1 MIVIVLCGVS
11 LALLLAGVTYFLVR
25 RARSR
30 RLVNSLDGAL
40 EPIGPPIEEIA
51 VSLRQLLQRHD
62 RYARSDDRVLRLR
75 RMSELESVIH
85 LRADQAAR
93 ALDVP
98 HPARQMYDE
107 RDTDQLRL
115 LLFAL
120 VAAGLVLPT
129 AVALMA
135 PDSRF

>member
-1 MIVIVLCGVS
+1 MIVVVLCGLS
-11 LALLLAGVTYFLVR
+11 LALLSGGTYLVVR
-25 RARSR
+25 RVRSP
-30 RLVNSLDGAL
+30 RLGNIPDSAL

-62 RYARSDDRVLRLR
+62 RYARSDDRVLRVR
-75 RMSELESVIH
+75 RMSELESLIS
-85 LRADQAAR
+85 LRAAQAAL

-98 HPARQMYDE
+98 HPAQHLYDE
-107 RDTDQLRL
+107 LDKEQLRL
-115 LLFAL
+115 FLLAL

>member
-1 MIVIVLCGVS
+1 MIVVVLCALS
-11 LALLLAGVTYFLVR
+11 LALLSGVTYLVVR
-25 RARSR
+25 RVRSR
-30 RLVNSLDGAL
+30 QLGKSLDNAL
-40 EPIGPPIEEIA
+40 EPVGPPIEEIA
-51 VSLRQLLQRHD
+51 VSLRQLLERHD

-75 RMSELESVIH
+75 RMSELESVIN
-85 LRADQAAR
+85 LRAAQAAF

-98 HPARQMYDE
+98 HPAREVYDE
-107 RDTDQLRL
+107 GDTEHLRL

-135 PDSRF
+135 PDNRF

>member
-1 MIVIVLCGVS
+1 MIVVILCGLS
-11 LALLLAGVTYFLVR
+11 LALLSGVTYLVVR
-25 RARSR
+25 RVRSR
-30 RLVNSLDGAL
+30 RLGYPDSAL

-75 RMSELESVIH
+75 RMSELESVIN
-85 LRADQAAR
+85 LRAAQAAL

-98 HPARQMYDE
+98 HPAWQLYGELDRE
-107 RDTDQLRL
+107 HLRL

-135 PDSRF
+135 PDGRR

>member
-1 MIVIVLCGVS
+1 MIVVVICVVS
-11 LALLLAGVTYFLVR
+11 LALLLSVTYLVVR
-25 RARSR
+25 RVRSR
-30 RLVNSLDGAL
+30 RLGTIPDSAL

-85 LRADQAAR
+85 LRADQAAF

-107 RDTDQLRL
+107 RDTEQLRL

-129 AVALMA
+129 AVALMT
-135 PDSRF
+135 PDSQF

>member
-1 MIVIVLCGVS
+1 MIVVVLSGLS
-11 LALLLAGVTYFLVR
+11 LALLSGVTHLVVR
-25 RARSR
+25 RVRSR
-30 RLVNSLDGAL
+30 RLADALDNAL
-40 EPIGPPIEEIA
+40 EPVGPPIEEIA

-75 RMSELESVIH
+75 RMAELESVIN
-85 LRADQAAR
+85 LRAAQAAR

-98 HPARQMYDE
+98 HPARQVYDE
-107 RDTDQLRL
+107 VDKEQLRL
-115 LLFAL
+115 LLLAL
-120 VAAGLVLPT
+120 VAEGLVLPT

>member
-1 MIVIVLCGVS
+1 MIVVVLCGVS
-11 LALLLAGVTYFLVR
+11 LALLSGVTYLVVR
-25 RARSR
+25 QVRSR
-30 RLVNSLDGAL
+30 RFGDTPDSAL

-62 RYARSDDRVLRLR
+62 RYARSDDRVLRVR
-75 RMSELESVIH
+75 RMSELELVIH

-98 HPARQMYDE
+98 HPARQLYDE
-107 RDTDQLRL
+107 RDTEHLRL

-120 VAAGLVLPT
+120 IAAGLVLPT